1 MQARLIKGIQKPRP
15 EFETVGACLIML
27 HGISDA
33 GANFECW
40 YVEFLGHQEQH
51 LEFIDAAA
59 AHMSAYDDN
68 PRAQARAILR
78 MDGADLRTRN
88 EEELATLS
96 SKCLTTWTRAII
108 RGMKGGTGFKAGN
121 AQRRGCGDNTQDGGL
136 APPSLVCSFRAKV
149 ALERQTQD
157 KVCHANQHA
166 PQLLASLQSSRT
178 SDAWQSS
185 VHPTQSSACMQCAVA
200 STEQVLVPSHP
211 RSRCVSRRIHRAG
224 A

>member
-1 MQARLIKGIQKPRP
+1 M
-15 EFETVGACLIML
+15 
-27 HGISDA
+27 
-33 GANFECW
+33 
-40 YVEFLGHQEQH
+40 GHQKQH

-149 ALERQTQD
+149 ALERLELVQDARQSPD

-200 STEQVLVPSHP
+200 STEQVREVS
-211 RSRCVSRRIHRAG
+211 SCVISCVQRAV

>member
-1 MQARLIKGIQKPRP
+1 
-15 EFETVGACLIML
+15 
-27 HGISDA
+27 
-33 GANFECW
+33 
-40 YVEFLGHQEQH
+40 
-51 LEFIDAAA
+51 
-59 AHMSAYDDN
+59 MSAYDDN

-149 ALERQTQD
+149 ALERLTQD
-157 KVCHANQHA
+157 KVRNISRVVLVVAAGLPRKRRGPTPVSGGGDDGVAVVHSSEKIKTSKANSQPAMRAIFLVDTTRMYSNKPVPKPPSATGAALRALLNDLERSLGQCHATANAARRLH
-166 PQLLASLQSSRT
+166 R
-178 SDAWQSS
+178 
-185 VHPTQSSACMQCAVA
+185 
-200 STEQVLVPSHP
+200 
-211 RSRCVSRRIHRAG
+211 RCVTCPSTRCPSAP
-224 A
+224 

>member
-1 MQARLIKGIQKPRP
+1 MLGRILS
-15 EFETVGACLIML
+15 VGML
-27 HGISDA
+27 
-33 GANFECW
+33 NVLE
-40 YVEFLGHQEQH
+40 HQEQH

-136 APPSLVCSFRAKV
+136 PPPSLVCSFRAKV
-149 ALERQTQD
+149 ALERLDKTKSVTQTSMRPNSWRP
-157 KVCHANQHA
+157 CSPRALLTLGS
-166 PQLLASLQSSRT
+166 PQSTPRSPPRAC
-178 SDAWQSS
+178 
-185 VHPTQSSACMQCAVA
+185 SA
-200 STEQVLVPSHP
+200 PSHP
-211 RSRCVSRRIHRAG
+211 RSRCVKRA
-224 A
+224 AA

>member
-1 MQARLIKGIQKPRP
+1 
-15 EFETVGACLIML
+15 
-27 HGISDA
+27 
-33 GANFECW
+33 
-40 YVEFLGHQEQH
+40 
-51 LEFIDAAA
+51 
-59 AHMSAYDDN
+59 MSAYDDN

-121 AQRRGCGDNTQDGGL
+121 AERRGCGDNTQDGGL

-149 ALERQTQD
+149 ALERLTQD

-200 STEQVLVPSHP
+200 STEQVRVASTEQEAVASTEQV
-211 RSRCVSRRIHRAG
+211 REVSSCVISCVQRAV

>member
-1 MQARLIKGIQKPRP
+1 
-15 EFETVGACLIML
+15 
-27 HGISDA
+27 
-33 GANFECW
+33 
-40 YVEFLGHQEQH
+40 
-51 LEFIDAAA
+51 
-59 AHMSAYDDN
+59 MSAYDDN

-149 ALERQTQD
+149 ALWPELAYED
-157 KVCHANQHA
+157 CHRPDVETTTHA
-166 PQLLASLQSSRT
+166 AWSSPRLAAFT
-178 SDAWQSS
+178 GN
-185 VHPTQSSACMQCAVA
+185 SSACCPSLPTRRLSVTSRLWVMPSM
-200 STEQVLVPSHP
+200 STL
-211 RSRCVSRRIHRAG
+211 RLTAG
-224 A
+224 GGAGFSGACGLPLA

>member
-1 MQARLIKGIQKPRP
+1 M
-15 EFETVGACLIML
+15 
-27 HGISDA
+27 
-33 GANFECW
+33 
-40 YVEFLGHQEQH
+40 GHQEQH

-149 ALERQTQD
+149 AQERLDARQSLSR
-157 KVCHANQHA
+157 KPHANQHA

-200 STEQVLVPSHP
+200 STEQVREVS
-211 RSRCVSRRIHRAG
+211 SCVISCVQRAV

>member
-1 MQARLIKGIQKPRP
+1 MQELVPSPCRDHVVYCKGIAERSGPPLRRRLVRWAKLSRRTP
-15 EFETVGACLIML
+15 A
-27 HGISDA
+27 
-33 GANFECW
+33 
-40 YVEFLGHQEQH
+40 FLGPDQEQH

-149 ALERQTQD
+149 ALERLD
-157 KVCHANQHA
+157 ARLIAKVSLGWGA
-166 PQLLASLQSSRT
+166 LAWGVWIS
-178 SDAWQSS
+178 
-185 VHPTQSSACMQCAVA
+185 
-200 STEQVLVPSHP
+200 
-211 RSRCVSRRIHRAG
+211 G
-224 A
+224 